1 MVQLV
6 HGMCEHKER
15 YAGFMEFLAGKGFVS
30 VIHDHRGHGES
41 VGTAADLGHFMEGGW
56 NGLVEDVRK
65 VTQLAQR
72 EYPELPVVLF
82 GHSMGSLAV
91 RACVRRSDEG
101 YAGLVVCGSPSLNSG
116 VGAAKVLGKAFAA
129 VAGDRHRP
137 ALLENLTFGSF
148 NRRFRGEK
156 SPHAWICTD
165 PEVVRRYDADPLCN
179 FRFTLNGI
187 IGHTVLGS
195 KAWIK
200 RKPSDIYWNGVK
212 TLGFFNSKSPLIQ
225 NLSLREYLG
234 RSLAMT
240 QAKDIKSLGSKNVGI
255 EGEMD
260 DLISL
265 GAGYNKFWNMPKPD
279 PGWLNDLRIDLTA
292 EEADFFRKAIIRQYP
307 DSVFS
312 VLLNT
317 WDKGSARLGY
327 LQVMDKV
334 FQHVEESTRELL
346 RLAKKFDAFVF
357 SARACYNVIWSDKA
371 NIEAMSAW
379 EECSHRLSEIA
390 DIDLKHMMEMLKI
403 KQPRTLRFL
412 CRLRQAYKENADF
425 GEIRQILTDREIDI
439 KGRSR
444 AKLLR
449 PSTENAQWIGGGH
462 LEYRSYNACQL
473 IIDIYGHV

>member
-1 MVQLV
+1 MQIGWIDFSKSDRDKVLGVLQLFAEQTAMDELGIGTVRDAFANIFFPGTSTIQTRAKYFFIVSYLLQEAGSGKAGTDVDEAIEWV
-6 HGMCEHKER
+6 HDKEK
-15 YAGFMEFLAGKGFVS
+15 ECCLK
-30 VIHDHRGHGES
+30 
-41 VGTAADLGHFMEGGW
+41 
-56 NGLVEDVRK
+56 LVED
-65 VTQLAQR
+65 
-72 EYPELPVVLF
+72 
-82 GHSMGSLAV
+82 
-91 RACVRRSDEG
+91 
-101 YAGLVVCGSPSLNSG
+101 
-116 VGAAKVLGKAFAA
+116 AKK
-129 VAGDRHRP
+129 RNEP
-137 ALLENLTFGSF
+137 
-148 NRRFRGEK
+148 
-156 SPHAWICTD
+156 
-165 PEVVRRYDADPLCN
+165 
-179 FRFTLNGI
+179 LNGI

-334 FQHVEESTRELL
+334 FQHVDESTRELL